1 MSKFGTVS
9 VSGQSM
15 QPTFSDGDWLCVR
28 WLHGQTSD
36 LERGA
41 IVVIEREERPGI
53 FLVKRIQ
60 KFHSGR
66 YWVEGDS
73 TESTDSRQ
81 WGWISPHEIRGKFFF
96 VTGEAKNNLASK
108 GFHKKCFLLFFMQMM
123 ITSCRSCSSAT

>member
-28 WLHGQTSD
+28 WLNGQTSA

-41 IVVIEREERPGI
+41 IVVIEREGRPGI

-73 TESTDSRQ
+73 AESTDSRS
-81 WGWISPHEIRGKFFF
+81 WGWIPPHEIRGRVIFR
-96 VTGEAKNNLASK
+96 LARK
-108 GFHKKCFLLFFMQMM
+108 RFD
-123 ITSCRSCSSAT
+123 

>member
-1 MSKFGTVS
+1 MSKFGTVG

-28 WLHGQTSD
+28 WLKGQTSA

-81 WGWISPHEIRGKFFF
+81 WGWISPHEIRGKVLFRYWR
-96 VTGEAKNNLASK
+96 SK
-108 GFHKKCFLLFFMQMM
+108 K
-123 ITSCRSCSSAT
+123 